1 MVGILKLLLC
11 LNESSLTMMKNIFYF
26 ILKALF
32 TFKKFNL
39 FFFFF
44 GHAEKIA

>member
-26 ILKALF
+26 I
-32 TFKKFNL
+32 FKSSFYSQ
-39 FFFFF
+39 
-44 GHAEKIA
+44 EI